1 MAWWGDGVVERFC
14 GFCSFVIRHSSFVIR
29 HWEEG
34 SGGVMEA
41 TIPPFQYSNIP
52 VSFKEFP
59 MRILVAGGAGYVGS
73 VLVPILLDHGYEVEV
88 IDLLWFGN
96 HLPADV
102 KLAEQD
108 LFRCQVEAFRGFD
121 VVVFLAG
128 LSNDPMAEFSP
139 AMNFVHNAAL
149 PSYLAYT
156 AKQAE
161 VRRFIYASSCSVYG
175 YTVNELY
182 DEDSPVTCGYPYGI
196 SKLQG
201 ERGVMQLRDETF
213 STIALRQGT
222 VCGYSPRMRFDLI
235 VNTMFKS
242 AIRDGV
248 ITINNPSIW
257 RPIIDVRDTSMAF
270 LRAVQADPA
279 IHGVFNVACDNFT
292 VGQVGDIVRDE
303 VERLTGRRV
312 KIAINNIQD
321 FRNYKVTC
329 ERARRMLGVVPK
341 HSVEAIVD
349 SLFAHVDEYGD
360 FERDEYY
367 NIRVFRK
374 SLADGVMG

>member
-1 MAWWGDGVVERFC
+1 
-14 GFCSFVIRHSSFVIR
+14 
-29 HWEEG
+29 
-34 SGGVMEA
+34 
-41 TIPPFQYSNIP
+41 
-52 VSFKEFP
+52 

-73 VLVPILLDHGYEVEV
+73 VLVPVLLDHGYQVDV

-96 HLPADV
+96 RLPPEV
-102 KLAEQD
+102 RVVRQN
-108 LFRCQVEAFRGFD
+108 LFDCEVDDFRGYD
-121 VVVFLAG
+121 QVVFLAG

-139 AMNFVHNAAL
+139 SMNFIHNAAL

-156 AKQAE
+156 AKKAG

-201 ERGVMQLRDETF
+201 ERGVMQLGDDRF

-242 AIRDGV
+242 AMTEGT

-257 RPIIDVRDTSMAF
+257 RPIIDVRDTSRAF
-270 LRAVQADPA
+270 LRAVQADQS
-279 IHGVFNVACDNFT
+279 IRGVFNVACGNFT
-292 VGQVGDIVRDE
+292 VGQIGDMVKDQ
-303 VERLTGRRV
+303 VEALTGR
-312 KIAINNIQD
+312 KIRIAMKNVQD

-329 ERARRMLGVVPK
+329 QRAQNVLGFLPR
-341 HSVEAIVD
+341 HSISDIID
-349 SLFAHVDEYGD
+349 SLYAH
-360 FERDEYY
+360 RDEFGDYSAAEFY
-367 NIRVFRK
+367 NIVVFRSRFAEEQALPALRK
-374 SLADGVMG
+374 AA